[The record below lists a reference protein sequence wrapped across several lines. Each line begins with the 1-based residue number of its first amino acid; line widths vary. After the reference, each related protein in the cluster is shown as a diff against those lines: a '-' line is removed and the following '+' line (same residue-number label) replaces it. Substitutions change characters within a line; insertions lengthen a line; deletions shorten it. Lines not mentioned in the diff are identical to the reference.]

1 MYVNKSLTPAAIS
14 ACLYTFT
21 RPLCCPTVCT
31 PLYAIKVFSYQ
42 PNQEGQKSTEDVE
55 GVPVYRFAEV
65 EKAMMAFLP
74 EFEYKLYK
82 GNEETEV
89 VFVVKQQFLF
99 AIGMHLHIYR
109 QDDAT
114 KTPVATISQRN
125 ATAFGGDEYE
135 CSVTKNMDLLG
146 VLCIAC
152 AADDMVNDK

>member
-1 MYVNKSLTPAAIS
+1 
-14 ACLYTFT
+14 
-21 RPLCCPTVCT
+21 
-31 PLYAIKVFSYQ
+31 
-42 PNQEGQKSTEDVE
+42 
-55 GVPVYRFAEV
+55 
-65 EKAMMAFLP
+65 MMAFLP

-99 AIGMHLHIYR
+99 VAKPGMHLQIYR
-109 QDDAT
+109 HDDAT